1 MLKNFE
7 FEKSKTIITLMKLR
21 AYLMKSKNTE
31 IVSSQLI
38 KKYQSIIKFL
48 IYTMTQTCL
57 NIIYVMSTL
66 SQFTHNFN
74 EIH

>member
-7 FEKSKTIITLMKLR
+7 LEESKTVITFMKSET
-21 AYLMKSKNTE
+21 YLTKSKNIKIT
-31 IVSSQLI
+31 SSQLI

-48 IYTMTQTCL
+48 MYIMMQTHF

-66 SQFTHNFN
+66 S
-74 EIH
+74 